1 MSSRHPSSPVESPVS
16 SLASP
21 PAAPAPATWLTT
33 RSAGVLAHVSSLP
46 GEFGIGN
53 LGRGARA
60 FVDFL
65 AESGV
70 RYWQI
75 CPIGPTG
82 FGDSPYQLFS
92 ASAGNPYFI
101 DLGELVDAGLL
112 AEEEIAGLR
121 RLPAEAVD
129 YGWLYADFWR
139 VLALAADRF
148 IASEADTLD
157 GLGSF
162 RGFRVDHGHWLEPY
176 ADFMALKAHF
186 GGWAWPTWPK
196 AYAQWTPVIRASLP
210 ASVRREAGRHA
221 FYQYVFFGQ
230 WERLREHARE
240 RGVGIIGDVPI
251 FVALDSADTWRN
263 REVFRLDEHGRP
275 LAVAGVPPDYFSAFG
290 QLWGNPLY
298 DWEHLRRTGYGWW
311 LDRLRAAFELYDVI
325 RLDHFRGFDTF
336 WEIPA
341 DAPDA
346 RTGRWRPGPG
356 LSFFEAV
363 RAALPE
369 ARIIAEDLG
378 YIGPEVVNLR
388 RQAGLPGM
396 KVLQFAYGHDAN
408 NANLPHFYPTDS
420 VAYTGT
426 HDNITARGWLESLQP
441 PYEAKVAEYFAL
453 GGSKSAWPVIRAA
466 LATTSRLAVIPV
478 QDLLDLPAEATLNRP
493 GTTEGNWQWRFTLE
507 QLGSLRREKASTLRH
522 WIDLYDRTGDRPVK
536 DFSEPPA

>member
-1 MSSRHPSSPVESPVS
+1 MNSVPDS
-16 SLASP
+16 
-21 PAAPAPATWLTT
+21 WLNT

-46 GEFGIGN
+46 GDYGIGN
-53 LGRGARA
+53 VGAGGRA

-65 AESGV
+65 AEAGV

-82 FGDSPYQLFS
+82 YGDSPYQLFS

-101 DLGELVDAGLL
+101 DLGELQSGGLL
-112 AEEEIAGLR
+112 KSTEIAPLR
-121 RLPAEAVD
+121 QLPEGHVD
-129 YGWLYADFWR
+129 YGWLYAEFWR

-148 IASEADTLD
+148 LASGDEAFD

-162 RGFRVDHGHWLEPY
+162 RAFRHEHAHWLEPY
-176 ADFMALKAHF
+176 GDFMALKDHF
-186 GGWAWPTWPK
+186 SGWAWPTWAPEF
-196 AYAQWTPVIRASLP
+196 AQWTSALHASLP
-210 ASVRREAGRHA
+210 DTVRTESDRQA

-230 WERLREHARE
+230 WARLRRYAAE
-240 RGVGIIGDVPI
+240 RRVGIIGDVPI

-263 REVFRLDEHGRP
+263 RAVFRLDPAGQP
-275 LAVAGVPPDYFSAFG
+275 LAVAGVPPDYFSAYG

-298 DWEHLRRTGYGWW
+298 DWDHLRATGYAWW

-341 DAPDA
+341 GAPDA
-346 RTGRWRPGPG
+346 RTGQWRPGPG
-356 LSFFEAV
+356 LEFFTAL

-378 YIGPEVVNLR
+378 YIGPDVVRLR

-408 NANLPHFYPTDS
+408 NANLPHFYPPDS

-441 PYEAKVAEYFAL
+441 PYDRKIAEYFQLNGAR
-453 GGSKSAWPVIRAA
+453 SAWPIIRAA
-466 LATTSRLAVIPV
+466 LATTSRLAVIPM
-478 QDLLDLPAEATLNRP
+478 QDLLDLPAAATLNRP
-493 GTTEGNWQWRFTLE
+493 GTTDGNWQWRFTAAELTT
-507 QLGSLRREKASTLRH
+507 LRQEKTPTLRH
-522 WIDLYDRTGDRPVK
+522 WISLYDRTGDRPVK
-536 DFSEPPA
+536 DFSEPPADKTTDH